1 MKESKATSQL
11 RKVIQTEIASV
22 LSENKYSVDEIKK
35 FIATA
40 LKKAGIKVKKIR
52 EMKPYTTRAVY
63 GAFYFVKSEKY
74 VEETLPFYVY
84 DNDKIELGIST
95 KGFWP
100 GKIGEMSKVVKNL
113 KDFKK
118 TDLDEALDPYK
129 DFGSDQYND
138 EYDLNLGSF
147 VDHYQKLMKFMKK
160 HKEVPDK
167 NKREWA
173 LAIRKKVGQSMFNG
187 HMSQMRNMM
196 DLLQM
201 GEKYRNLKESV
212 LKENPAVI
220 ATAARTAIQNAQG
233 KNVSVNYA
241 RQPKYAKVDKAA
253 HNKAKSLFQK
263 IKDKFKKKDKK
274 DEPKQDK
281 SAAQKYADLYGGG
294 AKVESTFRVKVDAY
308 QDVMNA
314 LDKYISILKKQGI
327 QKKAKLAMQMLKNLQ
342 KSFFA
347 KEGFKE
353 VAMPAKEKQVQAIK
367 SISQLISIAAGEE
380 AKDVF
385 ERPKPSEKALKAALK
400 LVNKV
405 K

>member
-22 LSENKYSVDEIKK
+22 LSENKYSVDEIKT
-35 FIATA
+35 FIDSAM
-40 LKKAGIKVKKIR
+40 KKAGIKVKKIKP
-52 EMKPYTTRAVY
+52 MKSGFTRATY
-63 GAFYFVKSEKY
+63 GAFYMVKAASGNDVLPVY
-74 VEETLPFYVY
+74 VHK
-84 DNDKIELGIST
+84 NDKIELGVSS

-100 GKIGEMSKVVKNL
+100 GKVGEMNKVVKNL
-113 KDFKK
+113 KDFKR

-187 HMSQMRNMM
+187 HMSQMSNVM

-220 ATAARTAIQNAQG
+220 ATAARMAIQNKQG
-233 KNVSVNYA
+233 KDVSVNYA

-253 HNKAKSLFQK
+253 HNRAKSLFQK

-274 DEPKQDK
+274 DEPEQDK

-342 KSFFA
+342 RSFFA